1 MLLYKGGEREC
12 KKTKYITT
20 LDEYSF
26 EPEKVI
32 STPFFS
38 DEDCRGL
45 TVTEK
50 HNLYREH
57 VLRVTGG
64 RHKHKKRGENE

>member
-1 MLLYKGGEREC
+1 MQETKG
-12 KKTKYITT
+12 TIVF
-20 LDEYSF
+20 DEYAF

-32 STPFFS
+32 NTPFFS

-64 RHKHKKRGENE
+64 RHKHKKR